1 MLYLCFQEA
10 LLTFFG
16 GRVNEET
23 FHHSKEY
30 FFYITLGL
38 PFYMFGQAMNP
49 VIRSDGSPKFAMASG
64 LAGAAVNIVLDPIF
78 IFAFRWGMMGAAVA
92 TVLGQI
98 VTAAMAVWYLCHM
111 KTVEP
116 SRKSLRLDGTVVKRF
131 LPLGVC
137 SFLSQ
142 ISLVAAMAAINNALQ
157 KYGAMDPIFGQA
169 EYAQIP
175 MAVVGI
181 VMKFFQ
187 IIISVVI
194 GMAAGCIPIVGY
206 NIGAGRR
213 DRARTLFYMLLAAEA
228 VLGIAALLVVE
239 LLPRSLICLFGAANE
254 SRYYTEFAVKAFRV
268 YLCLLPMACI
278 NKAVF
283 IYLQALGKALLSTAL
298 SMVREV
304 VFGVGF
310 ALLLPR
316 IWGLNGVLWSMP
328 VSDALTFLISVAAI
342 FFTLRELSAKD

>member
-1 MLYLCFQEA
+1 MAIHEECGVFGILSRKRERLGKLVYYGLYALQHRGQESC
-10 LLTFFG
+10 G
-16 GRVNEET
+16 IVVND
-23 FHHSKEY
+23 
-30 FFYITLGL
+30 
-38 PFYMFGQAMNP
+38 
-49 VIRSDGSPKFAMASG
+49 DGVFSS
-64 LAGAAVNIVLDPIF
+64 
-78 IFAFRWGMMGAAVA
+78 
-92 TVLGQI
+92 
-98 VTAAMAVWYLCHM
+98 Y
-111 KTVEP
+111 
-116 SRKSLRLDGTVVKRF
+116 KSLRLDGTVVKRF

-194 GMAAGCIPIVGY
+194 GMAVGCIPIVGY

-239 LLPRSLICLFGAANE
+239 LLPRPLIRLFGAANE

-278 NKAVF
+278 NKAAF

-328 VSDALTFLISVAAI
+328 VSDALTFLISAAAI